1 MEGKTQA
8 SLVNKPTTIIEKEDD
23 ESSVGFSESVLRDA
37 SKFSKMTGK
46 QQQIQTKIY
55 LNNDPKQQID
65 EKSEGLSMSS
75 SEFASP
81 GSHENTQ
88 QKVMLEKLKKQGFDG
103 SGEIEPNSHIS
114 SLSKGSLSSEQEDTK
129 AQEQQADKFNSE
141 E

>member
-23 ESSVGFSESVLRDA
+23 ESSVGFSESVLSDA

-55 LNNDPKQQID
+55 LNNAPKQQID

-88 QKVMLEKLKKQGFDG
+88 QKVMLEKNKKQG
-103 SGEIEPNSHIS
+103 SGVIEPNSHNS
-114 SLSKGSLSSEQEDTK
+114 SLFKGSLSSEQEDTK
-129 AQEQQADKFNSE
+129 AQEQQADKFKSE